1 MLEEI
6 HKDENGQ
13 LLMGIHTVSGEKYYL
28 SLGETCKIHPIADDM
43 VLAHK
48 DMQNGSGHLVIADAE
63 DGLVPAH
70 GLGTITTATAPPMSA

>member
-6 HKDENGQ
+6 HREDDSRILFATHTITGEN
-13 LLMGIHTVSGEKYYL
+13 YYL

-48 DMQNGSGHLVIADAE
+48 DMQDNSGKLIITAAE
-63 DGLVPAH
+63 DGWFLRMDGDNYYGNSPE
-70 GLGTITTATAPPMSA
+70 

>member
-43 VLAHK
+43 VLATR
-48 DMQNGSGHLVIADAE
+48 ICR
-63 DGLVPAH
+63 
-70 GLGTITTATAPPMSA
+70 TAPAIWS